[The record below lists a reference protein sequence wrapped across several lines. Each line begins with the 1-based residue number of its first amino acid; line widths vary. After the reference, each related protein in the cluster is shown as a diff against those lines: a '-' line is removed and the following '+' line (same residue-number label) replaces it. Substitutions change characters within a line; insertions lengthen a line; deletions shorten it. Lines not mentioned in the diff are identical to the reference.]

1 MTNKMRMTKMIGR
14 KESTKK
20 SIHIRLNAKKV
31 MHYRP
36 RTLNSGESAHKVL
49 NMRDFWQIRGALL
62 VHQSGWKIA

>member
-20 SIHIRLNAKKV
+20 SIHIQLNAKKV
-31 MHYRP
+31 THYRQ
-36 RTLNSGESAHKVL
+36 RKLNSGESAHRVL
-49 NMRDFWQIRGALL
+49 SMRDFWQIRGALS